1 MFFEYLYAALR
12 RKPIFYEKRI
22 VSALIVISMIISMA
36 PVSAEDQMSSENDV
50 IKQMLFES
58 VDSEIYP
65 DGVFD
70 FLTPQMT
77 VSEDMEY
84 VEFAVVRRG
93 NTQSQASVMFRA
105 IDVSAKYGEDY
116 YITVSESSSQDK
128 LAMPEEAM
136 TFVEMNMPGEDEV
149 QVMTLGGH

>member
-1 MFFEYLYAALR
+1 
-12 RKPIFYEKRI
+12 
-22 VSALIVISMIISMA
+22 
-36 PVSAEDQMSSENDV
+36 
-50 IKQMLFES
+50 
-58 VDSEIYP
+58 
-65 DGVFD
+65 
-70 FLTPQMT
+70 MT

-149 QVMTLGGH
+149 QVMTLGGALESENPEEVSAFQSSSQGVDSEKALSSETEEKEILIEKEQNTGDTLRSAEALIKELR